1 MEAYYDQETDSYLKT
16 YGKIIQSAR
25 PASDDDLIAYFA
37 NSMGIRD
44 GMHLLDAGCGVC
56 GPAVGLAKL
65 HKITLEAITI
75 SDVQVRKA
83 RQYVAENQLEQ
94 SIYVS
99 KADYA
104 NLAELYPPGNFDLV
118 FFLETLGYANDVGAV
133 LNAVTTVLKPGGS
146 VYIKDF
152 FLVPILEDDKR
163 AVQQTY
169 TESIRREYLYRI
181 PNLTD
186 LIDTLRE
193 MGLFLEFIRPMAI
206 TEDFTRAALFE
217 TVNTAHSVYTKTM
230 HTPFQLFES
239 LELKFRKVYP

>member
-1 MEAYYDQETDSYLKT
+1 MEAYYDQETDAYLKT

-25 PASDDDLIAYFA
+25 PASDDELIAYFSD
-37 NSMGIRD
+37 SMGIRD

-56 GPAVGLAKL
+56 GPAVGLAKT
-65 HKITLEAITI
+65 HTVTIEAITI
-75 SDVQVRKA
+75 SDVQVRKS
-83 RQYVAENQLEQ
+83 RQYVAENQLDQ
-94 SIYVS
+94 LIHVA

-104 NLAELYPPGNFDLV
+104 NLAELYPPGTFDLV

-133 LNAVTTVLKPGGS
+133 LKAVTTVLKPGGS

-152 FLVPILEDDKR
+152 FLVPILDEDKR
-163 AVQQTY
+163 DLQRTY

-181 PNLTD
+181 PDLTD
-186 LIDTLRE
+186 LVDTLRA

-217 TVNTAHSVYTKTM
+217 TVNTTHAIYTKTM